1 MLRVRAQAE
10 TATLTTSRDQFY
22 KEIVETMRF
31 RNLTTKPSGILTI
44 LFIGIVMHGV
54 CGQRS
59 FADDPAWKL
68 DGRPVGLRK
77 N

>member
-10 TATLTTSRDQFY
+10 TATLTTNRDQFY
-22 KEIVETMRF
+22 KEI
-31 RNLTTKPSGILTI
+31 
-44 LFIGIVMHGV
+44 
-54 CGQRS
+54 
-59 FADDPAWKL
+59 DPAWKL